1 MEERSVPFIVHESSL
16 ARAERVIRRLWI
28 TILLLIVLLAA
39 SNAGWIYY
47 ESQWEDI
54 VVTQDTS
61 DGGSNNYIGND
72 GDIINGKT
80 DY

>member
-1 MEERSVPFIVHESSL
+1 MEEKSVPFIVHESSL